1 MIDSPALQHSRP
13 KGLRSDTQDG
23 RIFLL
28 LGTQEALK
36 RLPSGD
42 DDRGQE
48 QVEEMGKKW
57 TQRDEICAGQWT
69 KIRLSMA
76 CGKQRETAGNGIC
89 TKPGRDLDRFSC
101 RDTGGVARRVKDVG
115 EEQGYSDHV
124 IIHADL
130 KEPNTDKLIHTES

>member
-1 MIDSPALQHSRP
+1 VYQFIPSPRA
-13 KGLRSDTQDG
+13 
-23 RIFLL
+23 
-28 LGTQEALK
+28 
-36 RLPSGD
+36 
-42 DDRGQE
+42 E

-89 TKPGRDLDRFSC
+89 NKPGRDLDRFSC

-115 EEQGYSDHV
+115 EEQGYA
-124 IIHADL
+124 IM
-130 KEPNTDKLIHTES
+130 